1 MSLPYTNDDVVIAH
15 HMNVKVYRM
24 RNSIRSYFYNLSDS
38 TKNAAKLLYASVTS
52 CIHGLFP
59 MTFRY
64 TALSICLSIVETD
77 LMNDKIP
84 HKKNSMHTTSAHM
97 HDV

>member
-84 HKKNSMHTTSAHM
+84 HKKNSMHTSAHM

>member
-15 HMNVKVYRM
+15 HMNVK
-24 RNSIRSYFYNLSDS
+24 FYNMRKNIRNYFRNLVDS
-38 TKNAAKLLYASVTS
+38 AQNSAKLLYASVTS
-52 CIHGLFP
+52 CIHGIFP

-77 LMNDKIP
+77 LMHDKIP
-84 HKKNSMHTTSAHM
+84 LNKNHTHANAHM